1 MKVAGAL
8 GTALTLT
15 AAYDFHTHAHVSS
28 KELDFLHASFLF
40 CFLREKKCL
49 FSCTRTRGCANG
61 GGEIRKCT
69 FCSTFLGVLYFFGDS
84 QVKNAASGALEENA
98 TVTKSGTN

>member
-15 AAYDFHTHAHVSS
+15 AAYDFHTHANVSS

-40 CFLREKKCL
+40 CFLERKNMHL
-49 FSCTRTRGCANG
+49 FVYVRVGVQTGVGRFANAL
-61 GGEIRKCT
+61 
-69 FCSTFLGVLYFFGDS
+69 FVALFLCPLFF
-84 QVKNAASGALEENA
+84 L
-98 TVTKSGTN
+98 